1 LQTKVRTVKEAEN
14 LIFNLMFAIEG
25 VTAASAQLDSLALDL
40 DGYKQI
46 EVGIDK
52 GNQSFAPIYLSLRF
66 CQTARKGVVLLEKQT
81 ANEWSRFIDWCELNN
96 RKPSH
101 YKALQDYMKGVKA

>member
-14 LIFNLMFAIEG
+14 LIFNAMFAIEG

-66 CQTARKGVVLLEKQT
+66 CQTASVGDIIEEVKSELKSHEERGLFCWKSKPQT
-81 ANEWSRFIDWCELNN
+81 NGQDSSIGAN
-96 RKPSH
+96 
-101 YKALQDYMKGVKA
+101 